1 MKFMK
6 KNYILCILSV
16 LLISL
21 KSNAELKI
29 NPITGTIQEDQK
41 IDQQPVSTLNFDGDK
56 FDNIIVV
63 HASGSL
69 KITNSDDTTVAKL
82 DVLNEVSSEE
92 CETNYKIENK
102 TLVVSTEKKIFVIKN
117 NCTQDLNL
125 HLPIDKKINIS
136 LGTGKVITK
145 GIFPQLDVD
154 LGSGEVNI
162 QGKVSKLNL
171 DVASGSVTVSG
182 LDGYGKITL
191 LSGDL
196 DIKYNKKIEGKFNQ
210 LHVSKS
216 VGNTRIQIPKGA
228 KTESKLKTLF
238 GQIYNRTTKSNT
250 GKFYFSV
257 STNVGDI
264 TMDTY

>member
-6 KNYILCILSV
+6 KNYIACLLLV
-16 LLISL
+16 LLFSIS
-21 KSNAELKI
+21 STAEPKI
-29 NPITGTIQEDQK
+29 NPTTGAVQENLKNTQIPARSLSFKSDSFEK
-41 IDQQPVSTLNFDGDK
+41 VEML
-56 FDNIIVV
+56 
-63 HASGSL
+63 HASGL
-69 KITNSDDTTVAKL
+69 LQITNSLETNIAKL
-82 DVLNEVSSEE
+82 DILNEVSLEY
-92 CETNYKIENK
+92 CEVEYKIVNK
-102 TLVVSTEKKIFVIKN
+102 TLYISTEKKIFVIKN
-117 NCTQDLNL
+117 NCTQNLNFYL
-125 HLPIDKKINIS
+125 QENKKIAVS
-136 LGTGKVITK
+136 LGTGIVKVK
-145 GIFPQLDVD
+145 GVFPSLDLN

-196 DIKYNKKIEGKFNQ
+196 DIKYDKKAEGKFNQ

-216 VGNTRIQIPKGA
+216 VGNTRIQVPKGA
-228 KTESKLKTLF
+228 RTESKLKTLF
-238 GQIYNRTTKSNT
+238 GHITNQTTESDT

-257 STNVGDI
+257 QTNVGDI

>member
-6 KNYILCILSV
+6 KNYTAFVLSV
-16 LLISL
+16 LLFSL
-21 KSNAELKI
+21 NSNAELKI
-29 NPITGTIQEDQK
+29 NPTTGAAQESSKVFQ
-41 IDQQPVSTLNFDGDK
+41 IPVKSLSFDSEK
-56 FDNIIVV
+56 FDKVV
-63 HASGSL
+63 MLQASGML
-69 KITNSDDTTVAKL
+69 KIINSTEAKITKL
-82 DVLNEVSSEE
+82 DILNEVSSEDCNVE
-92 CETNYKIENK
+92 YKIEKK
-102 TLVVSTEKKIFVIKN
+102 TLFISTEKKIFVIKN
-117 NCTQDLNL
+117 NCTQDLNF
-125 HLPIDKKINIS
+125 HLPENKKIVIS
-136 LGTGKVITK
+136 LGTGVVNAK
-145 GIFPQLDVD
+145 GIFPSLDVN

-171 DVASGSVTVSG
+171 DVASGAVTVSG

-196 DIKYNKKIEGKFNQ
+196 DIKYDKKAEGKFNQ

-216 VGNTRIQIPKGA
+216 VGNTRIQVPKGA

-238 GQIYNRTTKSNT
+238 GQISNQTTESDT

-257 STNVGDI
+257 QTNVGDI